1 MILSIKY
8 FGLLAEVTERSEEKI
23 KFSGKSIS
31 DLKSILFQKHEELK
45 NKDFQIVQNN
55 ELTTNETK
63 VTATEIALLPPFA
76 GGWKKW
82 TDIVDISF

>member
-31 DLKSILFQKHEELK
+31 DLKTILFQKYEELK

-63 VTATEIALLPPFA
+63 VNATEIALLPPFA
-76 GGWKKW
+76 GG
-82 TDIVDISF
+82 

>member
-8 FGLLAEVTERSEEKI
+8 FGLLAEVTGCSEEKI

-31 DLKSILFQKHEELK
+31 DLKTILFQKYEELK

-55 ELTTNETK
+55 ELITNETK
-63 VTATEIALLPPFA
+63 ITATEIALLPPFA
-76 GGWKKW
+76 GG
-82 TDIVDISF
+82 

>member
-31 DLKSILFQKHEELK
+31 DLKTILFQKYEELK
-45 NKDFQIVQNN
+45 NKDFQIFQNN

-76 GGWKKW
+76 GG
-82 TDIVDISF
+82 